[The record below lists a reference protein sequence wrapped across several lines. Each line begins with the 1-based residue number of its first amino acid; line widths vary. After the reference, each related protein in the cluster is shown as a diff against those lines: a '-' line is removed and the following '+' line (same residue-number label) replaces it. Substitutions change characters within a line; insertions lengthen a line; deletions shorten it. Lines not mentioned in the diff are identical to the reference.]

1 MKILKRKVGLSIKT
15 SRGLMIQIPRTTR
28 RLKRKKGIR
37 QTRVT
42 LGLFQWV
49 NTICDDTHSS
59 ILHVYAFCHLLS
71 LDICQFYIVHVYCIQ
86 LTFFKHAVLPFFSS
100 LEPLNPLEFCMS
112 NLSLCFK
119 APQQRHPS
127 FKDYLYSCVV
137 LDVSKM

>member
-1 MKILKRKVGLSIKT
+1 MKILKRKVVLSIKT

-49 NTICDDTHSS
+49 NTICDDTLSS
-59 ILHVYAFCHLLS
+59 ILYAFCHLLS
-71 LDICQFYIVHVYCIQ
+71 LDICQFYVVHLHCIQ
-86 LTFFKHAVLPFFSS
+86 LTFFKHVVLPFFSS
-100 LEPLNPLEFCMS
+100 LEPLNLLEFCMS

-119 APQQRHPS
+119 ATQQRHPS